1 MEIIIRGD
9 KLKITDAMNDYIEEK
24 LGKLEK
30 YLDLSEIQKSEYEK
44 TEPQYH

>member
-1 MEIIIRGD
+1 MEFTIRGD

-30 YLDLSEIQKSEYEK
+30 LEKLERRERLSS
-44 TEPQYH
+44 